1 MENFQIFRDL
11 KDEGKLHKPLLIRI
25 HILSTLSV
33 ILLLVVLYQ
42 VIKGNLNIWISIGIA
57 VLAFLL
63 GLHVFS
69 RMSKVE
75 WNEERE
81 LISASRMDIVG
92 FTTILL
98 YIAFEISFR
107 TFLKAEYA
115 GTFAAT
121 GYLLDGVGAS
131 LLGRSV
137 GTLFMIQNLAKVD
150 KEDSG

>member
-11 KDEGKLHKPLLIRI
+11 KDEGKLHKPLLVRI
-25 HILSTLSV
+25 HILSTISV

-42 VIKGNLNIWISIGIA
+42 IIKGNLNIWISLLVA
-57 VLAFLL
+57 VLAFIL
-63 GLHVFS
+63 GLYVFS

-75 WNEERE
+75 WNEDKE

-107 TFLKAEYA
+107 TFLKAQYP
-115 GTFAAT
+115 GSFAAT

-137 GTLFMIQNLAKVD
+137 GTLFMIQNLTKPD
-150 KEDSG
+150 KSET